1 MEDPDLDEGDALEK
15 YEAEE
20 NAYRGRGRP
29 KLAPELKRREKM
41 SIAFTAEELKT
52 IMHAAADAQG
62 GPMRPQ
68 DWARSVLLK
77 AAKP

>member
-1 MEDPDLDEGDALEK
+1 MDEDEALAN
-15 YEAEE
+15 YEAQE

-41 SIAFTAEELKT
+41 SIAFTSEELKT
-52 IMHAAADAQG
+52 IMHAAADAAG

-68 DWARSVLLK
+68 DWARSILLK
-77 AAKP
+77 AARP